1 MLLASKNAFRDS
13 GSVYTISISQVE
25 WLADAVLGEGEPPP
39 PGLFT
44 VRVFVSQKTYDSHII
59 VLNFRQL
66 FV

>member
-39 PGLFT
+39 PPRDCLPLGFLFLRKLMT
-44 VRVFVSQKTYDSHII
+44 A
-59 VLNFRQL
+59 VLL
-66 FV
+66 F